1 MSENKNEINERQ
13 PSGKYAI
20 PFFIVLGLIAII
32 SFLLPLR
39 PTVSYL
45 EKRELAKFP
54 EFSVKALLSGD
65 YFDDITLWYS
75 DTFPGREEWIQI
87 ANYTESFHGYSEI
100 SIEGTLPTTDEIPPA
115 LQIPDPTSPATQ
127 KDNPES
133 NVPSDTSTVD
143 SEGVEE
149 TEAADSNA
157 EETNPEDAGW
167 GGVDAGDAAEILQSG
182 TAIQIGDAV
191 FLAQG
196 FSQSNSDKYRDAV
209 NDFAAR
215 VADLD
220 VTVVSAPPPTAVG
233 VMIEE
238 EYLPKLNCVSQVQLL
253 SYMHSGISEDVVT
266 IDLASAL
273 IQHNDEYIYFRTDH
287 HWTALGAYYA
297 YAELCETLGLTC
309 VDIESLEVWPQ
320 GDFTGSI
327 FGEASRPHKL
337 RWDTVDAYIPKGD
350 IRHYIYNKNGYA
362 SDWPLL
368 SDKSDHDPSEKY
380 IVFGSDFPMTRTVND
395 SIPDAPNCLLIKD
408 SYGNAYIPF
417 MTQTFHEV
425 YAVDYRKY
433 YNTPICDLIEK
444 YDIDYVIFMP
454 NLTATQAKG
463 GPEMIRRVALAYY

>member
-1 MSENKNEINERQ
+1 MSENKNELNERQ
-13 PSGKYAI
+13 PSGKYVI
-20 PFFIVLGLIAII
+20 PFFVVLGLIAII
-32 SFLLPLR
+32 SFLIPIR

-54 EFSVKALLSGD
+54 DFSVKALLSGD

-75 DTFPGREEWIQI
+75 DTFPGREEWIQV

-115 LQIPDPTSPATQ
+115 LRIPTPTSPDTQ

-133 NVPSDTSTVD
+133 NGPSDTPAVD

-149 TEAADSNA
+149 TEAPVSNV

-196 FSQSNSDKYRDAV
+196 FSQSNSDKYRDTV
-209 NDFAAR
+209 NDFAAK

-287 HWTALGAYYA
+287 H
-297 YAELCETLGLTC
+297 
-309 VDIESLEVWPQ
+309 
-320 GDFTGSI
+320 
-327 FGEASRPHKL
+327 
-337 RWDTVDAYIPKGD
+337 
-350 IRHYIYNKNGYA
+350 
-362 SDWPLL
+362 
-368 SDKSDHDPSEKY
+368 
-380 IVFGSDFPMTRTVND
+380 
-395 SIPDAPNCLLIKD
+395 
-408 SYGNAYIPF
+408 
-417 MTQTFHEV
+417 
-425 YAVDYRKY
+425 
-433 YNTPICDLIEK
+433 
-444 YDIDYVIFMP
+444 
-454 NLTATQAKG
+454 
-463 GPEMIRRVALAYY
+463 